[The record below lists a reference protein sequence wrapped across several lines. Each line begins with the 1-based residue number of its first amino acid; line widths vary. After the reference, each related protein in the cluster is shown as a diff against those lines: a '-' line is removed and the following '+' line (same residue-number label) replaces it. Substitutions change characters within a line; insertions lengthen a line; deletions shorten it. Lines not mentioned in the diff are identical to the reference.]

1 MLAHP
6 VSGTILCYSFVPKI
20 FNFSRAIYVVRS
32 ISQLAAL
39 MRSLTSK
46 TRRAFSTIG

>member
-6 VSGTILCYSFVPKI
+6 VSGTILCYSSVPKF
-20 FNFSRAIYVVRS
+20 FNFSRAIFLVRS

-39 MRSLTSK
+39 MRSLIFK
-46 TRRAFSTIG
+46 TRLAFSTIG